1 MGGTSPGTPVG
12 CARIHTPSPRTAR
25 ATEISMDHDV
35 GSNRLATMTAVI
47 TAIHPTLIGLMA
59 SNIAMSPML
68 EPMQTI
74 P

>member
-1 MGGTSPGTPVG
+1 
-12 CARIHTPSPRTAR
+12 
-25 ATEISMDHDV
+25 MDHDV